1 MPDVP
6 VASIADPILE
16 RLKVLHPKAIDL
28 SLDRVWRLMAV
39 LDHPERKLPPVIH
52 VAGTNGKGSTVATL
66 RAILEAAGLRVH
78 VYTSPHLVRF
88 SERIRLAGS
97 PIDEPQ
103 LAALLEEIE
112 RRNAGEPITFFEA
125 TTAAALLAF
134 ARTPADVTLLE
145 TGMGGRLDAT
155 NILEQPL
162 AAAIAPI
169 SFDHMQFLG
178 NTLTEIAGEK
188 AGILKADVPA
198 VIGVQPQA
206 AFDVLTKRAG
216 EVGAKLFRRGAEWE
230 IEPTSDGF
238 AYRGRRR
245 YELPRPSLP
254 GAHQIDNAA
263 LAIATLDRIDSLAV
277 SEEHMR
283 AGLARVEWP
292 ARLQRLTK
300 GPLPALLPA
309 GGELY
314 LDGGHN
320 EAAGEVLGAWAAGRR
335 DKPLDLVF
343 GMLSTKSPEAFLAH
357 VAGHVRR
364 LRAVP
369 IPGEEAAL
377 PAEAVADAAR
387 RAGIADVAV
396 AANPHD
402 AIASLMRASAEAPRI
417 LICGSLYLAG
427 QVLAD
432 NG

>member
-1 MPDVP
+1 
-6 VASIADPILE
+6 
-16 RLKVLHPKAIDL
+16 
-28 SLDRVWRLMAV
+28 MAA
-39 LDHPERKLPPVIH
+39 LGHPERRLPPVIH

-66 RAILEAAGLRVH
+66 RVILEAAGLKVH

-97 PIDEPQ
+97 LIDEPQ

-112 RRNAGEPITFFEA
+112 QRNAGAPITFFEV
-125 TTAAALLAF
+125 TTAAAFLAF

-155 NILEQPL
+155 NVIERPL
-162 AAAIAPI
+162 ASVITPV

-178 NTLTEIAGEK
+178 TTLAEIAGEK
-188 AGILKADVPA
+188 AGILKPGVPA

-206 AFDVLTKRAG
+206 AFDVLTRRAG
-216 EVGAKLFRRGAEWE
+216 QVQSKLFRRGAEWE
-230 IEPTSDGF
+230 IEATADGF
-238 AYRGRRR
+238 AYRGRHRFD
-245 YELPRPSLP
+245 LPRPSLP
-254 GAHQIDNAA
+254 GRHQIDNAA
-263 LAIATLDRIDSLAV
+263 LAVATLDHVDGLTIAEDQ
-277 SEEHMR
+277 MR
-283 AGLARVEWP
+283 AGLRRIEWP

-300 GPLPALLPA
+300 GPLMRLLPGEA
-309 GGELY
+309 ELY

-320 EAAGEVLGAWAAGRR
+320 EAAGEILADWAQGQR

-357 VAGHVRR
+357 VAPHVRR

-369 IPGEEAAL
+369 IPGETAAL
-377 PAEAVADAAR
+377 PADAVADAAR
-387 RAGIADVAV
+387 RAGLEDVAV
-396 AANPHD
+396 AESVAD
-402 AIASLMRASAEAPRI
+402 AVAQLARDDGLPPRI

-427 QVLAD
+427 QVLAE